1 MSQNISFIKKELKNC
16 EEINSPYELILNN
29 IVKYITI
36 KNDEEFFYIATY
48 LRMGDNKIFV
58 KNDKGKIYPV
68 QLIYYDKLGNHLYK
82 TRLFIEDK
90 NQSCNQSQDENE
102 KIIQNQQMII
112 EKMNLQLKK
121 QNKLIKELHQRLI
134 KGDYE

>member
-36 KNDEEFFYIATY
+36 KNDEEFFYISTY

-58 KNDKGKIYPV
+58 KNDKGKIDPV
-68 QLIYYDKLGNHLYK
+68 QLIYFDKLGNHLYK

>member
-58 KNDKGKIYPV
+58 KNDKGKIDPV
-68 QLIYYDKLGNHLYK
+68 QLIYFDKLGNHLYK